1 MMSFRLVSI
10 AALMAVVSL
19 MLQGCSDSVDD
30 VVAGAN
36 TTTMSPEE
44 GNATTTMEES
54 NTTTT
59 TFAESNA
66 TTTTSLTT
74 EADEVSSA
82 NTSNQTL
89 LL

>member
-44 GNATTTMEES
+44 GQCDDDNGREQHHDHDLCGEQR
-54 NTTTT
+54 NHH
-59 TFAESNA
+59 
-66 TTTTSLTT
+66 
-74 EADEVSSA
+74 DIIDHRGR
-82 NTSNQTL
+82 
-89 LL
+89 